1 MNKLTITAA
10 ALAASIIVQ
19 TQSFAQIAT
28 TTSAGRAAAADLE
41 LAAHQNWRALMA
53 KNDVPAEGCFHASY
67 PSFVWESVDCKLA
80 QPRANPVRTKPS
92 ATAAPVAQVVGNGT
106 DFVAKGHGLITQALG
121 SFKVTGL
128 KSETGVGVAEYN
140 DLGILG
146 PNEYSLQINTNSDQ
160 STYPCMGHS
169 GCTAWQQFIYAT
181 DYSVKGEAAVFMQ
194 YWLIGWGPSGCP
206 LGNWVKS
213 ADNTSCR
220 VNSAAVAVPDLPITE
235 LGNMQLTAKVV
246 AGGVDV
252 VTFYYGG
259 EASAMAVVRKRSST
273 PAPRS
278 RWTFLSLTDPTR
290 RQRVNT
296 APINS

>member
-128 KSETGVGVAEYN
+128 NQKRVWALLNITISVFSVRT
-140 DLGILG
+140 
-146 PNEYSLQINTNSDQ
+146 NTRCRSIR
-160 STYPCMGHS
+160 
-169 GCTAWQQFIYAT
+169 TATSPPIHVWAT
-181 DYSVKGEAAVFMQ
+181 VDV
-194 YWLIGWGPSGCP
+194 P
-206 LGNWVKS
+206 LGS
-213 ADNTSCR
+213 
-220 VNSAAVAVPDLPITE
+220 NSFMRRIT
-235 LGNMQLTAKVV
+235 
-246 AGGVDV
+246 
-252 VTFYYGG
+252 
-259 EASAMAVVRKRSST
+259 
-273 PAPRS
+273 P
-278 RWTFLSLTDPTR
+278 
-290 RQRVNT
+290 
-296 APINS
+296 